1 MKLVCIN
8 CPRGCELEAEVSQG
22 EVKVS
27 GQACPRGE
35 AYARDELTNPTRMV
49 TGLVKVAGTRRPLPV
64 KTRTA
69 VPKGRISDVTNL
81 LANTTVLPPKR
92 IGDVIV
98 EDVCGTGVDIVA
110 TANYS

>member
-1 MKLVCIN
+1 M
-8 CPRGCELEAEVSQG
+8 
-22 EVKVS
+22 
-27 GQACPRGE
+27 
-35 AYARDELTNPTRMV
+35 TNPTRMV

-69 VPKGRISDVTNL
+69 VPKGRISEITNL
-81 LANTTVLPPKR
+81 LANTTVLPPKC

-98 EDVCGTGVDIVA
+98 EDVCRTGVDIVA

>member
-8 CPRGCELEAEVSQG
+8 CPRGCELEAEVSDG
-22 EVKVS
+22 EIKVS

-35 AYARDELTNPTRMV
+35 AYAKDELTNPTRMV

-69 VPKGRISDVTNL
+69 VPKGKISDVTNL

-92 IGDVIV
+92 IGEVIV
-98 EDVCGTGVDIVA
+98 ENVCGTGIDIVA

>member
-35 AYARDELTNPTRMV
+35 AYAKDELTNPTRMV

-64 KTRTA
+64 KTRIA

>member
-1 MKLVCIN
+1 
-8 CPRGCELEAEVSQG
+8 
-22 EVKVS
+22 
-27 GQACPRGE
+27 
-35 AYARDELTNPTRMV
+35 V

-69 VPKGRISDVTNL
+69 VPKGKISDVTNL

-98 EDVCGTGVDIVA
+98 DNVCGTGIDIVA
-110 TANYS
+110 TADYS

>member
-35 AYARDELTNPTRMV
+35 AYTKDELTNPTRMV

>member
-8 CPRGCELEAEVSQG
+8 CPRGCELEAEVSDG
-22 EVKVS
+22 EIKVG

-35 AYARDELTNPTRMV
+35 AYAKDELTNPNRMV

-69 VPKGRISDVTNL
+69 VPKGKISDVTNL

-98 EDVCGTGVDIVA
+98 ENVCGTGIDIVA

>member
-8 CPRGCELEAEVSQG
+8 CPRGCELEAEVSDG
-22 EVKVS
+22 EIKVS

-35 AYARDELTNPTRMV
+35 AYAKDELTNPTRMV

-69 VPKGRISDVTNL
+69 VPKGKIPDVTNL

-98 EDVCGTGVDIVA
+98 ENVCGTGIDIVA